1 MKNSAKLLLFGQRAF
16 TPKSLF
22 AISDVGGWYDPS
34 DLTTLWQDTAGTTP
48 VTADGDAVARIDDKS
63 GRGNHL
69 VQATGL
75 SQPLYKTSGGLH
87 WLQFDGSNDGM
98 ATSSTVDFTGTDEVS
113 LCIGIRK
120 SSDAAGAGTVVEL
133 SADIGAN
140 AGTFLL
146 RAPRTA
152 TSDFGWFSKGTLLG
166 DNAIPGYAAPISAVV
181 TAFGKISTDNIGARV
196 NGVLDTDT
204 DDQGTGNYGN
214 YTLYVGRRGGT
225 TLPFNGN
232 IYSLVIRNRLF
243 NSAEIASIERYAAAK
258 TGVTF

>member
-1 MKNSAKLLLFGQRAF
+1 
-16 TPKSLF
+16 
-22 AISDVGGWYDPS
+22 
-34 DLTTLWQDTAGTTP
+34 
-48 VTADGDAVARIDDKS
+48 
-63 GRGNHL
+63 
-69 VQATGL
+69 
-75 SQPLYKTSGGLH
+75 
-87 WLQFDGSNDGM
+87 M

-120 SSDAAGAGTVVEL
+120 SSDAAAGTVVEL
-133 SADIGAN
+133 SADASAN
-140 AGTFLL
+140 AGAFIL

-181 TAFGKISTDNIGARV
+181 TALGKISTDNGNARV

-232 IYSLVIRNRLF
+232 IYSLVIRNRLLTA
-243 NSAEIASIERYAAAK
+243 AEVANIERYTAAK
-258 TGVTF
+258 TGVVTF